1 MRVVQHEIDAG
12 TAGISA
18 WVNKLTNT
26 RHSIWL
32 NNCIRGQDL
41 DASALRGALFV
52 LCGSAHCPINTM
64 RMVCK
69 VKGYKGYKGGW
80 PTARESG

>member
-52 LCGSAHCPINTM
+52 LCGRGLARRFDS
-64 RMVCK
+64 
-69 VKGYKGYKGGW
+69 
-80 PTARESG
+80 PTRIPLVRGSKPS